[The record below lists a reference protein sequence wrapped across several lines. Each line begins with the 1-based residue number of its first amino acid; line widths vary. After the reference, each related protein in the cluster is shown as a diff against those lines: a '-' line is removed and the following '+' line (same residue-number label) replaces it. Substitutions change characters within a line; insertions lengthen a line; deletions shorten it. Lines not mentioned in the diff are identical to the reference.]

1 MTSVVIDPSV
11 YVSAL
16 IGQPGSAP
24 DLVIRA
30 AIDDKL
36 AVIVCPLLIRELE
49 SVLAR
54 PKFRR
59 YVTSAQAKEY
69 VARIRRH
76 AIHVDDPPEASGL
89 TRDPADDYLVSLGRQ
104 GNVDA
109 IISLDLDLLEAGLA
123 DPPAW
128 THGNW
133 SRCFRRGNAGTEKAR
148 DTRAGSDARQ
158 HAARKMLIV
167 GSHPR
172 GRRTRERVSIISAR

>member
-36 AVIVCPLLIRELE
+36 AVVVCPLLIRELE

-59 YVTSAQAKEY
+59 YVTTAQAREY

-76 AIHVDDPPEASGL
+76 ATHTDDPPAASGL
-89 TRDPADDYLVSLGRQ
+89 TRDPADDYLVSLGRESI
-104 GNVDA
+104 VDA
-109 IISLDLDLLEAGLA
+109 IVSLDLDLLEAGLI

-128 THGNW
+128 TPLQLVELL
-133 SRCFRRGNAGTEKAR
+133 SKE
-148 DTRAGSDARQ
+148 
-158 HAARKMLIV
+158 
-167 GSHPR
+167 
-172 GRRTRERVSIISAR
+172 

>member
-59 YVTSAQAKEY
+59 YVTSARAKEY

-76 AIHVDDPPEASGL
+76 AINVDDPPEASGL

-128 THGNW
+128 TP
-133 SRCFRRGNAGTEKAR
+133 
-148 DTRAGSDARQ
+148 RQ
-158 HAARKMLIV
+158 LVEML
-167 GSHPR
+167 SK
-172 GRRTRERVSIISAR
+172 E

>member
-1 MTSVVIDPSV
+1 VTSVVIDPSV

-69 VARIRRH
+69 VAH
-76 AIHVDDPPEASGL
+76 SSP
-89 TRDPADDYLVSLGRQ
+89 RDPRRRS
-104 GNVDA
+104 
-109 IISLDLDLLEAGLA
+109 AGGQRT
-123 DPPAW
+123 D
-128 THGNW
+128 
-133 SRCFRRGNAGTEKAR
+133 SRPC
-148 DTRAGSDARQ
+148 
-158 HAARKMLIV
+158 
-167 GSHPR
+167 
-172 GRRTRERVSIISAR
+172 